1 MPQAKNKKDVEKKLQ
16 KKIKVLEQALKALK
30 QELKVAK
37 AVRAAG
43 VDKAANA
50 LGSGKKSSPPA
61 APAQPQ
67 DSVKKTKGAPRLRT
81 ASVPQSPH
89 IEVRDSGVHG
99 KGVFATAAIPK
110 DTTLIEYVGELV
122 SWTKA
127 QDRPPHNPD
136 EPNHTFFFHIDDKHV
151 IDAATGGNDARW
163 INHACEPNCEADE
176 VKGRV
181 FIKTLRALKAG
192 EELFYDYG
200 LIIEDRYT
208 KKLKAEYA
216 CRCGAKACRGTM
228 LAPKTR

>member
-1 MPQAKNKKDVEKKLQ
+1 MSPAKNKKDVEKKIQ
-16 KKIKVLEQALKALK
+16 KKIKVLAQALKDLK

-37 AVRAAG
+37 AVRAQ
-43 VDKAANA
+43 
-50 LGSGKKSSPPA
+50 GKYGKTATGDASPSAKPST
-61 APAQPQ
+61 P
-67 DSVKKTKGAPRLRT
+67 KTKGGPRLRT

-127 QDRPPHNPD
+127 QERPPHNPD
-136 EPNHTFFFHIDDKHV
+136 EPNHTFFFHIDDKRV

-208 KKLKAEYA
+208 RKLKAEYA

>member
-1 MPQAKNKKDVEKKLQ
+1 MSPAKNKKDVEKKIQ
-16 KKIKVLEQALKALK
+16 KKIKVLAQALKDLK

-37 AVRAAG
+37 AVRALSKGSKTAAG
-43 VDKAANA
+43 DAGTDAKA
-50 LGSGKKSSPPA
+50 K
-61 APAQPQ
+61 AP
-67 DSVKKTKGAPRLRT
+67 KTKGAPRLRT

-136 EPNHTFFFHIDDKHV
+136 EPNHTFFFHIDDKQV

>member
-1 MPQAKNKKDVEKKLQ
+1 MPPAKNKKDVEKKIQ
-16 KKIKVLEQALKALK
+16 KKIKVLAQAVKALK

-37 AVRAAG
+37 AVRALGKGSEASAKDG
-43 VDKAANA
+43 AIKPKDSPKKA
-50 LGSGKKSSPPA
+50 KS
-61 APAQPQ
+61 
-67 DSVKKTKGAPRLRT
+67 APRLRT

-99 KGVFATAAIPK
+99 KGVFAKAAIPK

-127 QDRPPHNPD
+127 QDRPPHNPVD
-136 EPNHTFFFHIDDKHV
+136 PNHTFFFHIDDKLV